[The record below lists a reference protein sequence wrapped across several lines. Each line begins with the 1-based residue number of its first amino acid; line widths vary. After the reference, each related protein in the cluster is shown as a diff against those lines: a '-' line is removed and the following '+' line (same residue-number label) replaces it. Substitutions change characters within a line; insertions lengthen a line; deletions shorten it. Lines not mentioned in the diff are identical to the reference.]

1 MHMHHP
7 EDAQAVRAIQP
18 EGWPRPSGYA
28 NGILVPAGRDLL
40 FVAGQIGWDENQR
53 VVSDDFVAQF
63 EQALINC
70 LAVVRAAGG
79 GPEDVVRLT
88 IYVTDKSSY
97 LDRLRDVGQAWK
109 AVMGR
114 HYPAMALVVVAGL
127 VEEGARVEIE
137 ATAALAARDTGG
149 SD

>member
-1 MHMHHP
+1 MHHS

-40 FVAGQIGWDENQR
+40 FVAGQIGWDEQGR

-63 EQALINC
+63 AQALGNC
-70 LAVVRAAGG
+70 VAVVRAAGG
-79 GPEDVVRLT
+79 GPEDIVRLT

-109 AVMGR
+109 TVMGR
-114 HYPAMALVVVAGL
+114 HFPAMALVEVAGL
-127 VEEGARVEIE
+127 IEQGARVEIE